1 MSERP
6 KLIIVETGVA
16 NLASVRALAGRLG
29 LEPEVSADPE
39 VVARAPIVIL
49 PGVGAFGPAMEK
61 LANAGLDRAMRARVG
76 AGLPTAGIC
85 LGMQLFFEESEE
97 SEGVRGLGILKGK
110 VTRLAGRLPLPQL
123 GWNRIEPEASAR
135 LLEPGWVYFA
145 NSYGVDAVNFR
156 APDGSAAADAADV
169 TDTAGVPGLSN
180 LASTRP
186 GGAQFSTASASTIYG
201 APFISAIEGWRDGKP
216 NLLLCQFHPE
226 LSGPFGTA
234 LFARWLELNR
244 LRSLQ

>member
-1 MSERP
+1 MSERAN
-6 KLIIVETGVA
+6 LIIVETGVA

-39 VVARAPIVIL
+39 LVASAPLVIL

-61 LANAGLDRAMRARVG
+61 LAGAGLDRAMRARVD

-97 SEGVRGLGILKGK
+97 TEGIGGLGILKGK
-110 VTRLAGRLPLPQL
+110 VTRLAGNLPLPQL
-123 GWNRIEPEASAR
+123 GWNRIDPEAGAR

-145 NSYGVDAVNFR
+145 NSYGVEDANGLHR
-156 APDGSAAADAADV
+156 ARLGGS
-169 TDTAGVPGLSN
+169 
-180 LASTRP
+180 
-186 GGAQFSTASASTIYG
+186 QFATASASTMYG

-216 NLLLCQFHPE
+216 SLLLCQFHPE
-226 LSGPFGTA
+226 LSGSFGTA
-234 LFARWLELNR
+234 LFARWLELNGI
-244 LRSLQ
+244 RSHQ